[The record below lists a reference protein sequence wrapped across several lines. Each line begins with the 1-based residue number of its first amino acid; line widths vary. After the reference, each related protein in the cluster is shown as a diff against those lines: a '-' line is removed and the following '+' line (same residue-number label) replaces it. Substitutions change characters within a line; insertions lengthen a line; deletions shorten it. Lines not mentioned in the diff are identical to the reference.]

1 MIECAKMANAHEF
14 VSKLAE
20 GYDTLIGEKGEH
32 YYQEERNKEL
42 SLHVHLIRK
51 QSNLL
56 LDEATSALDTQSEK
70 IVQEAF
76 EKSI

>member
-1 MIECAKMANAHEF
+1 MIECAKVANAYEF

-20 GYDTLIGEKGEH
+20 GYDTLIGEKGALLT
-32 YYQEERNKEL
+32 RVKKKRI
-42 SLHVHLIRK
+42 VITCALIRK

-70 IVQEAF
+70 IVQEAL
-76 EKSI
+76 EKH